1 MISASNCNVYLVLVG
16 YTAEDINNSVP
27 DRATNYTTQRPGGNQ
42 VNVVQVKIYSLR
54 WKTESGKKKK
64 KKMSENTNDKS

>member
-42 VNVVQVKIYSLR
+42 VNVVQVKIYR